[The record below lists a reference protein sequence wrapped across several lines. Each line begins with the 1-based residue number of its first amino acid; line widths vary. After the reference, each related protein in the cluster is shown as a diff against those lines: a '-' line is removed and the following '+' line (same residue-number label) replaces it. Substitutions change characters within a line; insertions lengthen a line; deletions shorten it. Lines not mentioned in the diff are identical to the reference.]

1 MVILIENQQVLRF
14 DALIIMDEDQE
25 ISPVEEFLNDLY
37 ELTSSYENDLSKQAL
52 AEMLRDRADF
62 LLRD

>member
-1 MVILIENQQVLRF
+1 MRTNKFFAF
-14 DALIIMDEDQE
+14 DALIIMAEDQE
-25 ISPVEEFLNDLY
+25 ISPVEEFLDDLY

-52 AEMLRDRADF
+52 AEMLKDRADF

>member
-1 MVILIENQQVLRF
+1 M
-14 DALIIMDEDQE
+14 AEDQE
-25 ISPVEEFLNDLY
+25 ISPVEEFLEDLY

>member
-1 MVILIENQQVLRF
+1 MRTNKFFAF
-14 DALIIMDEDQE
+14 DALIIMAEDQE
-25 ISPVEEFLNDLY
+25 ISPVEEFLDDLY

>member
-1 MVILIENQQVLRF
+1 MRTNKFFAF
-14 DALIIMDEDQE
+14 DALIKMAEDQE
-25 ISPVEEFLNDLY
+25 ISPVEEFLDDLY

>member
-1 MVILIENQQVLRF
+1 MRTNKFFAF
-14 DALIIMDEDQE
+14 DALIIMAQDQE
-25 ISPVEEFLNDLY
+25 ISPVEEFLDDLY

>member
-1 MVILIENQQVLRF
+1 MRNNKFFAF
-14 DALIIMDEDQE
+14 DALIIMSEDQE
-25 ISPVEEFLNDLY
+25 ISPVEEFLDDLY

-52 AEMLRDRADF
+52 AEMLKDRADF